1 MEFLPEEDLIKY
13 KPNFTFPRKYNVDF
27 KYFTVKPID
36 IPWFVDYI
44 VGAKTTCKDGSWS
57 DWYFDLGMREES
69 GELCGVVKR
78 IFRGDYTS
86 DSVELKEKLFKELG
100 DVLWYTAM
108 TVLFIFNPNYLCDPY
123 HFKFTLTNYINEK
136 RSKYNC
142 VVSDNIVYNVKAIQD
157 NAKEIK
163 HIDTALYILNLI
175 DATAKLMGSS
185 IEEIGQ
191 INSTKLADRWKR
203 NAISGTGDN
212 R

>member
-13 KPNFTFPRKYNVDF
+13 KPNFTFPKRYNVDY
-27 KYFTVKPID
+27 KYFSVKPVD
-36 IPWFVDYI
+36 ISWFVDYI
-44 VGAKTTCKDGSWS
+44 ITAKTTCKESSWS

-78 IFRGDYTS
+78 IFRGDYLS
-86 DSVELKEKLFKELG
+86 DSVEFKEKLFKELG

-108 TVLFIFNPNYLCDPY
+108 TILFIFNSDYEFDIAHSKY
-123 HFKFTLTNYINEK
+123 TLVNYINEK

-163 HIDTALYILNLI
+163 YIDTALYILNLI

-185 IEEIGQ
+185 IEEIGL
-191 INSTKLADRWKR
+191 INNIKLKDRCDR
-203 NAISGTGDN
+203 NTISGTGDN